1 MSISDYSRST
11 NYIWTK
17 ESGKDL
23 KIQFF
28 YIYYFNLVPLI
39 QPDIDSI
46 STNQPCQIDIY
57 LKNFNSIENNT
68 RFKVLIKSISNE
80 QSFEKSYHS
89 IGDGPLPCAYYFHM
103 QSPPPL
109 DISINLWNVTVLSS
123 REIFIKWNINQI
135 LTSIGY
141 RIRWIDGGNSCSF
154 YSL

>member
-1 MSISDYSRST
+1 
-11 NYIWTK
+11 
-17 ESGKDL
+17 
-23 KIQFF
+23 
-28 YIYYFNLVPLI
+28 
-39 QPDIDSI
+39 
-46 STNQPCQIDIY
+46 
-57 LKNFNSIENNT
+57 
-68 RFKVLIKSISNE
+68 
-80 QSFEKSYHS
+80 
-89 IGDGPLPCAYYFHM
+89 M